1 MRLPSSEQRIFF
13 EQAVSQY
20 QKDLVTDTNAQ
31 AYLLSRG
38 IGPET
43 AATFRLGVVANPLLG
58 HEQFRGRL
66 CIPYLTPGG
75 VVTFSFRCLQD
86 HVCKETVLW
95 RDPKGTEHYCPKYK
109 APEGEDRTL
118 YNVKSFGAE
127 GDVIYICEGEIDA
140 LTLSVCGFPAIA
152 VPGVKQWKPHF
163 TRCFADYQDG
173 GQIYCVADG
182 DDAGRQLSHF
192 LAVEIK
198 ARPIRPPR
206 GEDCNSIY
214 VKGGEDGIRRWLGT
228 ATS

>member
-75 VVTFSFRCLQD
+75 VVTFSFRCLAGHD
-86 HVCKETVLW
+86 CKEADC
-95 RDPKGTEHYCPKYK
+95 RKYL

-152 VPGVKQWKPHF
+152 VPGVSQWKPHF

-182 DDAGRQLSHF
+182 DDAGRKLSRF

-198 ARPIRPPR
+198 ARPVRPPQ

-214 VKGGEDGIRRWLGT
+214 IKGGEDGIRRWLAG
-228 ATS
+228 ATG